1 MRVSYPNPNLYLD
14 AARAERHGELA
25 HGRGVLPLLE
35 EALVA
40 GHDDSHLAMRR
51 EAATQV
57 AHLIRVRVRVRV
69 RITVRLG
76 LGLGLG
82 SGLHLSL
89 TLSLTLTLTLTVP

>member
-40 GHDDSHLAMRR
+40 GHDDCPLLRVR
-51 EAATQV
+51 GRGRGRGRG
-57 AHLIRVRVRVRV
+57 RVRVRVKVRV
-69 RITVRLG
+69 SATAL
-76 LGLGLG
+76 
-82 SGLHLSL
+82 
-89 TLSLTLTLTLTVP
+89 